1 MRIKLN
7 FFLICLLIILNN
19 QNLFSFDTSAE
30 NALLIDFDTNQI
42 LYSKNEEKKI
52 YPASMSKLMTLYILF
67 DSLKKGI
74 VTLDDKFV
82 VSRNAY
88 QKEGSTIY
96 AELGT
101 EISVQD
107 LIRGII
113 VSSGNDACII
123 VAEAL
128 SGSEDNFANQMNF
141 YAEEMGLRNSNF
153 KNSSGLH
160 NDDHYT
166 SAEDL
171 VKLSNLL
178 ITDFPDYYPYF
189 AERSFTWNSIIQYNR
204 NNILRLDLGVDGLKT
219 GYTSKSGY
227 GIIVS
232 SEKNG
237 RRLIGIVTGL
247 KSVDDR
253 TNEISRLINYGYRG
267 FKSYS
272 VFKDNQIIDYAK
284 VWKGNKNNLPLIVDK
299 DINLLLDIPGRR
311 GINVE
316 YKYNEPIYAP
326 IFKGDVVGSIDIIIP
341 GRKNIKLDLLA
352 GEDVKQVNF
361 FTGFIRSLDYFLYKD
376 G

>member
-376 G
+376 E

>member
-74 VTLDDKFV
+74 VTLDDKFI

-227 GIIVS
+227 GVIVS

-376 G
+376 E

>member
-67 DSLKKGI
+67 DSLEKGI

-101 EISVQD
+101 EISVQN

-227 GIIVS
+227 GVIVS

-237 RRLIGIVTGL
+237 RRLIGIVAGL

-352 GEDVKQVNF
+352 GEDVRHVNF
-361 FTGFIRSLDYFLYKD
+361 FTSFIRSLDYFLYKD
-376 G
+376 E

>member
-7 FFLICLLIILNN
+7 FFLICLLIILNS

-30 NALLIDFDTNQI
+30 NALLIDFDTDQI

-74 VTLDDKFV
+74 VTLDDKFI

-101 EISVQD
+101 EISVQN
-107 LIRGII
+107 LIRGIV

-141 YAEEMGLRNSNF
+141 YAQEMGLRNSNF

-160 NDDHYT
+160 NEDHYT

-171 VKLSNLL
+171 VKLSKLL
-178 ITDFPDYYPYF
+178 ITDFPEYYPYF
-189 AERSFTWNSIIQYNR
+189 AERSFSWNSIIQYNR

-227 GIIVS
+227 GVIVS
-232 SEKNG
+232 SKKNG

-247 KSVDDR
+247 KSVAER

-272 VFKDNQIIDYAK
+272 VFKNNQIIDYAK
-284 VWKGNKNNLPLIVDK
+284 VWKGKKNNLPLIVDK

-316 YKYNEPIYAP
+316 YRYNEPIYAP
-326 IFKGDVVGSIDIIIP
+326 IFKGDVVGSLDVIIP

-352 GEDVKQVNF
+352 GEDVSHVNF

-376 G
+376 E

>member
-113 VSSGNDACII
+113 VSSGNDACVI

-326 IFKGDVVGSIDIIIP
+326 IFKGNVVGSIDIIIP

-376 G
+376 E

>member
-74 VTLDDKFV
+74 VTLDDKFI

-171 VKLSNLL
+171 VKLSYLL
-178 ITDFPDYYPYF
+178 ITDFPDYYQYF

-227 GIIVS
+227 GVVVS

-326 IFKGDVVGSIDIIIP
+326 ILKGDVVGSIDIIVP

>member
-227 GIIVS
+227 GVIVS

-376 G
+376 E

>member
-101 EISVQD
+101 EISVQN
-107 LIRGII
+107 LIRGIV

-160 NDDHYT
+160 NEDHYT

-178 ITDFPDYYPYF
+178 ITDFPEYYPYF

-227 GIIVS
+227 GVIVS

-326 IFKGDVVGSIDIIIP
+326 IFKGDIVGSIDIIIP

-376 G
+376 E

>member
-101 EISVQD
+101 EISVQN

-160 NDDHYT
+160 NEDHYT

-171 VKLSNLL
+171 VKLSNFL

-227 GIIVS
+227 GVIVS

-361 FTGFIRSLDYFLYKD
+361 FTGFIRSLDYFLYED
-376 G
+376 E

>member
-30 NALLIDFDTNQI
+30 NALLIDFDTDQI

-101 EISVQD
+101 EISVQN

-171 VKLSNLL
+171 VKLSNFL

-204 NNILRLDLGVDGLKT
+204 NNILRMDLGVDGLKT

-227 GIIVS
+227 GVIVS

-284 VWKGNKNNLPLIVDK
+284 VWKGNKNNLPLIVDE

-352 GEDVKQVNF
+352 GEDISHVNF

-376 G
+376 E

>member
-7 FFLICLLIILNN
+7 FFLMCLLIILNN

-101 EISVQD
+101 EISVQN

-160 NDDHYT
+160 NEDHYT

-171 VKLSNLL
+171 VKLSNFL

-204 NNILRLDLGVDGLKT
+204 NNILRMDLGVDGLKT

-227 GIIVS
+227 GVIVS

-361 FTGFIRSLDYFLYKD
+361 FTGFIRSLDYFLYED
-376 G
+376 E

>member
-7 FFLICLLIILNN
+7 FFLICLLIILIN

-227 GIIVS
+227 GVIVS

>member
-1 MRIKLN
+1 MRNKLN
-7 FFLICLLIILNN
+7 FFLICLLIILNS

-30 NALLIDFDTNQI
+30 NALLIDFDTDQI

-101 EISVQD
+101 EISVQN

-160 NDDHYT
+160 NEDHYT

-171 VKLSNLL
+171 VKLSNFL

-227 GIIVS
+227 GVIVS

>member
-7 FFLICLLIILNN
+7 FFLICLLIILNS

-30 NALLIDFDTNQI
+30 NALLIDFDTDQI

-101 EISVQD
+101 EISVQN

-227 GIIVS
+227 GVIVS

-284 VWKGNKNNLPLIVDK
+284 VWKGNKNNLPLIVNK

-326 IFKGDVVGSIDIIIP
+326 IFKGDVVGSIDIIVP

-376 G
+376 E

>member
-7 FFLICLLIILNN
+7 FFLMCLLIILNN

-101 EISVQD
+101 EISVQN

-160 NDDHYT
+160 NEDHYT

-171 VKLSNLL
+171 VKLSSLL
-178 ITDFPDYYPYF
+178 ITDFPEYYPYF

-204 NNILRLDLGVDGLKT
+204 NNILRMDLGVDGLKT

-227 GIIVS
+227 GVIVS

-361 FTGFIRSLDYFLYKD
+361 FTGFIRSLDYFLYED
-376 G
+376 E

>member
-7 FFLICLLIILNN
+7 FFLICLLIILNS

-30 NALLIDFDTNQI
+30 NALLIDFDTDQI

-74 VTLDDKFV
+74 VTLDDKFI

-101 EISVQD
+101 EISVQN
-107 LIRGII
+107 LIRGIV

-141 YAEEMGLRNSNF
+141 YAQEMGLRNSNF

-160 NDDHYT
+160 NEDHYT

-171 VKLSNLL
+171 VKLSKLL
-178 ITDFPDYYPYF
+178 ITDFPEYYPYF
-189 AERSFTWNSIIQYNR
+189 AERSFSWNSIIQYNR

-227 GIIVS
+227 GVIVS
-232 SEKNG
+232 SKKNG

-247 KSVDDR
+247 KSVAER

-272 VFKDNQIIDYAK
+272 VFKNNQIIDYAK
-284 VWKGNKNNLPLIVDK
+284 VWKGNKNNLPMIIDK

-316 YKYNEPIYAP
+316 YRYNEPIYAP
-326 IFKGDVVGSIDIIIP
+326 IFKGDVVGSLDVIIP

-352 GEDVKQVNF
+352 GEDVSHVNF

-376 G
+376 E

>member
-113 VSSGNDACII
+113 VSSGNDACVI

-160 NDDHYT
+160 NEDHYT

-178 ITDFPDYYPYF
+178 ITDFPEYYPYF

-204 NNILRLDLGVDGLKT
+204 NNILRMDLGVDGLKT

-227 GIIVS
+227 GVIVS

-272 VFKDNQIIDYAK
+272 VFKNNQIIDYAK

-326 IFKGDVVGSIDIIIP
+326 IFKGNVVGSIDIIIP

-352 GEDVKQVNF
+352 GEDIKQVNF

-376 G
+376 E

>member
-7 FFLICLLIILNN
+7 FFLMCLLIILNN

-101 EISVQD
+101 EISVLN

-160 NDDHYT
+160 NEDHYT

-171 VKLSNLL
+171 VKLSNFL

-204 NNILRLDLGVDGLKT
+204 NNILRMDLGVDGLKT

-227 GIIVS
+227 GVIVS

>member
-113 VSSGNDACII
+113 VSSGNDACVI

-272 VFKDNQIIDYAK
+272 VFIENQIIDYAK

-352 GEDVKQVNF
+352 GEDIKQVNF

>member
-227 GIIVS
+227 GVIVS

-352 GEDVKQVNF
+352 GEDIKQVNF

>member
-30 NALLIDFDTNQI
+30 NALLIDFDTNQV

-160 NDDHYT
+160 NEDHYT

-227 GIIVS
+227 GVIVS

-272 VFKDNQIIDYAK
+272 VFKYNQIIDYAK

-326 IFKGDVVGSIDIIIP
+326 IFKGDVVGSINIIIP

-361 FTGFIRSLDYFLYKD
+361 FTGFIRSIDYFLYKD

>member
-101 EISVQD
+101 EISVLN

>member
-113 VSSGNDACII
+113 VSSGNDACVI

-376 G
+376 E

>member
-7 FFLICLLIILNN
+7 FFLICLLIILNS

-30 NALLIDFDTNQI
+30 NALLIDFDTDQI

-74 VTLDDKFV
+74 VTLDDKFI

-101 EISVQD
+101 EISVQN
-107 LIRGII
+107 LIRGIV

-141 YAEEMGLRNSNF
+141 YAQEMGLRNSNF

-160 NDDHYT
+160 NEDHYT

-171 VKLSNLL
+171 VKLSKLL
-178 ITDFPDYYPYF
+178 ITDFPEYYPYF
-189 AERSFTWNSIIQYNR
+189 AERSFSWNSIIQYNR

-227 GIIVS
+227 GVIVS
-232 SEKNG
+232 SKKNG

-376 G
+376 E

>member
-7 FFLICLLIILNN
+7 FFLICLLIIVNS

-30 NALLIDFDTNQI
+30 NALLIDFDTDQI

-74 VTLDDKFV
+74 VTLDDKFI

-101 EISVQD
+101 EISVQN
-107 LIRGII
+107 LIRGIV

-128 SGSEDNFANQMNF
+128 SGSEDSFANQMNF
-141 YAEEMGLRNSNF
+141 YAQEMGLRNSNF

-160 NDDHYT
+160 NEDHYT

-171 VKLSNLL
+171 VKLSKLL
-178 ITDFPDYYPYF
+178 ITDFPEYYPYF
-189 AERSFTWNSIIQYNR
+189 AERSFSWNSIIQYNR

-227 GIIVS
+227 GVIVS
-232 SEKNG
+232 SKKNG

-247 KSVDDR
+247 KSVTER

-272 VFKDNQIIDYAK
+272 VFKNNQIIDYAK
-284 VWKGNKNNLPLIVDK
+284 VWKGNKNNLPMIIDK

-316 YKYNEPIYAP
+316 YRYNEPIYAP

-352 GEDVKQVNF
+352 GEDISHVNF

-376 G
+376 E

>member
-227 GIIVS
+227 GVIVS

-253 TNEISRLINYGYRG
+253 TNEISRLLNYGYRG

>member
-7 FFLICLLIILNN
+7 FFLMCLLIIFNG
-19 QNLFSFDTSAE
+19 QTLFSFDTSAE
-30 NALLIDFDTNQI
+30 NALLIDFNTDQI
-42 LYSKNEEKKI
+42 LYSKNEDKKI

-67 DSLKKGI
+67 DSLERGI
-74 VTLDDKFV
+74 VSLEDKFI
-82 VSRNAY
+82 VSKKAY

-101 EISVQD
+101 EISVQN
-107 LIRGII
+107 LIRGIV
-113 VSSGNDACII
+113 VSSGNDACVI

-128 SGSEDNFANQMNF
+128 AGSENNFASQMNF
-141 YAEEMGLRNSNF
+141 YAEEMGLKNSSF

-160 NDDHYT
+160 NEDHYST
-166 SAEDL
+166 AEDI
-171 VKLSNLL
+171 VKLAKLL
-178 ITDFPDYYPYF
+178 IRDFPDYYTYF
-189 AERSFTWNSIIQYNR
+189 AERSFTWNNITQYNR
-204 NNILRLDLGVDGLKT
+204 NNILSLSIGVDGLKT

-237 RRLIGIVTGL
+237 RRLVGL
-247 KSVDDR
+247 VAGLNSVDNR

-272 VFKDNQIIDYAK
+272 IFKKNQIIDYIK
-284 VWKGNKNNLPLIVDK
+284 VWKGKKDNLSIIIPNDVD
-299 DINLLLDIPGRR
+299 LLLDIPGRR
-311 GINVE
+311 GIKVE

-326 IFKGDVVGSIDIIIP
+326 IFKGDVVGSLDIIIQ

-352 GEDVKQVNF
+352 GEDVSHVNF
-361 FTGFIRSLDYFLYKD
+361 LNSFVRSLDYLLYKNE
-376 G
+376 

>member
-227 GIIVS
+227 GVIVS

-352 GEDVKQVNF
+352 GEDVKQINF
-361 FTGFIRSLDYFLYKD
+361 FTGFIRSIDYFLYKD

>member
-171 VKLSNLL
+171 VKLSNFL

-204 NNILRLDLGVDGLKT
+204 NNILRMDLGVDGLKT

-227 GIIVS
+227 GVIVS

-326 IFKGDVVGSIDIIIP
+326 IFKGDVVGSLDVIIP

-352 GEDVKQVNF
+352 GEDVSHVNF

-376 G
+376 E

>member
-160 NDDHYT
+160 NEDHYT

-227 GIIVS
+227 GVIVS

-376 G
+376 E

>member
-101 EISVQD
+101 EISVQN
-107 LIRGII
+107 LIRGIV

-171 VKLSNLL
+171 VKLSNFL

-227 GIIVS
+227 GVIVS

-361 FTGFIRSLDYFLYKD
+361 FTGFIRSLDYFLYED
-376 G
+376 E

>member
-7 FFLICLLIILNN
+7 FFLMCLLIILNN

-113 VSSGNDACII
+113 VSSGNDACVI

-160 NDDHYT
+160 NEDHYT

-178 ITDFPDYYPYF
+178 IRDFPEYYPYF

-376 G
+376 E

>member
-19 QNLFSFDTSAE
+19 QNLFSFETSAE

-101 EISVQD
+101 EISVQN

-204 NNILRLDLGVDGLKT
+204 NNILRMDLGVDGLKT

-227 GIIVS
+227 GVIVS

-361 FTGFIRSLDYFLYKD
+361 FTGFIRSLDYFLYED
-376 G
+376 E

>member
-19 QNLFSFDTSAE
+19 QNLFSFETSAE

-101 EISVQD
+101 EISVQN

-160 NDDHYT
+160 NEDHYT

-171 VKLSNLL
+171 VKLSKLL
-178 ITDFPDYYPYF
+178 ITDFPEYYPYF
-189 AERSFTWNSIIQYNR
+189 AERSFSWNSIIQYNR

-326 IFKGDVVGSIDIIIP
+326 IFKGDVVGSLDVIIP

>member
-101 EISVQD
+101 EISVLN

-227 GIIVS
+227 GVIVS

-284 VWKGNKNNLPLIVDK
+284 VWKGNKNNLPLIVDE

-326 IFKGDVVGSIDIIIP
+326 IFKGDVVGSIDIIVP

-361 FTGFIRSLDYFLYKD
+361 FTGFIRSLDYFLYED
-376 G
+376 E

>member
-113 VSSGNDACII
+113 VSSGNDACVI

-227 GIIVS
+227 GVIVS

>member
-7 FFLICLLIILNN
+7 FFLICLLIIVNS

-30 NALLIDFDTNQI
+30 NALLIDFDTDQI

-101 EISVQD
+101 EISVQN

-160 NDDHYT
+160 NEDHYT

-171 VKLSNLL
+171 VKLSNFL

-204 NNILRLDLGVDGLKT
+204 NNILRMDLGVDGLKT

-227 GIIVS
+227 GVIVS

-376 G
+376 E

>member
-1 MRIKLN
+1 MRIKIN

-227 GIIVS
+227 GVIVS

>member
-1 MRIKLN
+1 M
-7 FFLICLLIILNN
+7 CLLIILNN

-101 EISVQD
+101 EISVQN

-160 NDDHYT
+160 NEDHYT

-227 GIIVS
+227 GVIVS

-326 IFKGDVVGSIDIIIP
+326 IFKGDVVGSIDIIVP

-361 FTGFIRSLDYFLYKD
+361 FTGFIRSLDYFLYED
-376 G
+376 E

>member
-7 FFLICLLIILNN
+7 LFLMCLLIILNN

-101 EISVQD
+101 EISVQN

-171 VKLSNLL
+171 VKLSNFL

-227 GIIVS
+227 GVIVS

-284 VWKGNKNNLPLIVDK
+284 VWKGNKNNLPLIVDE

-361 FTGFIRSLDYFLYKD
+361 FTGFIRSLDYFLYED
-376 G
+376 E